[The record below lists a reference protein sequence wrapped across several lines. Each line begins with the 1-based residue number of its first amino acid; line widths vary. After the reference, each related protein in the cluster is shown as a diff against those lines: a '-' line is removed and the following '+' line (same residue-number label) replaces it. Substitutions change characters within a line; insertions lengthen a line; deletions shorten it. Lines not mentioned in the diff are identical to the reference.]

1 MKNSNDNF
9 LESSSYSYNYILKI
23 AIDLIMIF
31 VPSVGYF
38 FQAMKFKQTKSTKGF
53 AKFLCFL
60 LLIANILRCIFWL
73 GKKFNL
79 TLLFQAIVVI
89 ISQIYLIHIYFQYQ
103 DELPFKSENKP
114 LCEYLLN
121 WKETLNPYHIWN
133 WSDEIE
139 YYKFTFFFFLIN
151 LLICFLFG
159 FDNTTFFD
167 IIGTISVS
175 CETFIELP
183 QIKENC
189 ITKNTQ
195 NLSGTM
201 VLMWFIGDLF
211 KTWYNFIYKSPW
223 QMIIGGV
230 IMNCEDIVLNTQV
243 IIYSED
249 NFIGK
254 IIFRKK
260 QRYVTLDDDR
270 GANTSNKIDFDGDKN
285 NNEVNA

>member
-1 MKNSNDNF
+1 MKNSHDNF
-9 LESSSYSYNYILKI
+9 LESSSFSYNYILKI

-73 GKKFNL
+73 GKRFNL

-89 ISQIYLIHIYFQYQ
+89 MSQIYLIHVYFQYQ

-121 WKETLNPYHIWN
+121 WKETLNPCHIWN
-133 WSDEIE
+133 WSYEIE
-139 YYKFTFFFFLIN
+139 YYKFSFFFFLIN

-159 FDNTTFFD
+159 FDNITFFD

-189 ITKNTQ
+189 VTKNTQ

-201 VLMWFIGDLF
+201 VLMWLLGDMF
-211 KTWYNFIYKSPW
+211 KTWYNFVYKSPW
-223 QMIIGGV
+223 QMIIGGI

-260 QRYVTLDDDR
+260 LRYVNLDDDR
-270 GANTSNKIDFDGDKN
+270 GTNSSNKIDFDGDKN